1 MPNQWVD
8 IRGNLGGFVDP
19 GRPRGYTFA
28 GRTYVWDYQKYPN
41 PAFATPDNP
50 LGFNGGSSGAN
61 QDYGRSASGFAALFT
76 NWLGGRV
83 ETLAGVRNDRLKQVL
98 YNNGLAPEGAGTTGN
113 LGAVWKVT
121 DPVSVYVGLSSTFTP
136 GGLNAQ
142 MRYDGGALPNGRG
155 RSLEG
160 GLKVNAFEGRL
171 SGSVTAF
178 QTQSRNQFI
187 TLDSATQQILGPS
200 GINGSYWAA
209 IRTPSYEYDAQTKGL
224 EITLSGRPL
233 PVWRTMFG
241 YTLSQGREGG
251 AVELPFYYNDEFR
264 TNAAGQVL
272 LGDGTPLR
280 VPVNP
285 AVRVATDGRTY
296 ADGVA
301 TQVLTVGI
309 LRNGDAAGNYRAQ
322 LGRDNGGILNAAAL
336 GLTIP
341 GVGTGRLG
349 LPISAHQLGFVPP
362 TPTFLARRGGER
374 TIGFPRH
381 SLSATSLYD
390 FREGKLRGFSV
401 GFNGRADF
409 DTIRYY
415 YNDVAAG
422 NIRRRLQGTDVAI
435 LNLIFRYQV
444 RLTRRLQW
452 TTQVNLNNAFD
463 RQPLEIYPNAATG
476 LPDNAGFRND
486 PRGWVLTN
494 TLRF

>member
-1 MPNQWVD
+1 M
-8 IRGNLGGFVDP
+8 LF
-19 GRPRGYTFA
+19 
-28 GRTYVWDYQKYPN
+28 
-41 PAFATPDNP
+41 
-50 LGFNGGSSGAN
+50 
-61 QDYGRSASGFAALFT
+61 RS
-76 NWLGGRV
+76 
-83 ETLAGVRNDRLKQVL
+83 
-98 YNNGLAPEGAGTTGN
+98 
-113 LGAVWKVT
+113 
-121 DPVSVYVGLSSTFTP
+121 
-136 GGLNAQ
+136 
-142 MRYDGGALPNGRG
+142 
-155 RSLEG
+155 
-160 GLKVNAFEGRL
+160 
-171 SGSVTAF
+171 
-178 QTQSRNQFI
+178 
-187 TLDSATQQILGPS
+187 
-200 GINGSYWAA
+200 
-209 IRTPSYEYDAQTKGL
+209 
-224 EITLSGRPL
+224 
-233 PVWRTMFG
+233 
-241 YTLSQGREGG
+241 
-251 AVELPFYYNDEFR
+251 
-264 TNAAGQVL
+264 
-272 LGDGTPLR
+272 
-280 VPVNP
+280 
-285 AVRVATDGRTY
+285 RTY